1 MVMVFF
7 GKRGQAAMEFLV
19 TYGWAFLV
27 VLVMVGAL
35 AYFGVLNPQN
45 LVSDR
50 CIAPPGFS
58 CEDYQVSANSGVT
71 VKLKNG
77 LGYTMYVMNG
87 IANNYVLSPRGNSFS
102 CNPTSGTSLDGE
114 YINIACNS
122 ANAYGMGVSSG
133 EKVKLDLTF
142 KYYKRDSGVSFNKPA
157 KIQIVSTVQ

>member
-1 MVMVFF
+1 MVFF

-58 CEDYQVSANSGVT
+58 CEDYQVSATSGVT

-77 LGYTMYVMNG
+77 LGFTMYVMNG
-87 IANNYVLSPRGNSFS
+87 IANNYVTSPRGYNSA
-102 CNPTSGTSLDGE
+102 CNPATDTSLDGG
-114 YINIACNS
+114 YINIYCPTNANS
-122 ANAYGMGVSSG
+122 MGVSAG
-133 EKVKLDLTF
+133 EKVKLDLSF